1 MNKHRLLT
9 VALLVATLLSLA
21 WTMPV
26 GAARPPQRT
35 QAKWTFMVYINGDNN
50 LEKYVTIDIETELAR
65 PGSNTDVNVVAIAD
79 RNPGYDNS
87 AGNWTDTKLFYITG
101 GMKATPENAVADLG
115 EKNMGDPQTLISF
128 VQWAKTNYP
137 ADHYALVLWDHG
149 WGWRPDQ
156 SMWDETNN
164 DTLDQHEI
172 LAAMGTL
179 GPVDVIGYDACEGQ
193 MIEVQA
199 TWRNYAKAI
208 AASQEDVG
216 YYGFE
221 YDQVLPKLQANPNMT
236 AEQLAV
242 ELARSMTDWTS
253 AGVALNTNWDSL
265 ITAVD
270 QWSVALINGLPTYRS
285 AYDAAYK
292 VTQGVAD
299 PTNKDLYDAAAK
311 IKAQVSD
318 PTIQAKCQAVMNAVN
333 AVTLYEWHHKKYK
346 GAHGIGIFWPRLPAD
361 LDEPSSPQNDFEYYR
376 NSLVFSQMTHW
387 DEFLNAYVNQ

>member
-1 MNKHRLLT
+1 MKKRKLLN
-9 VALLVATLLSLA
+9 VILLVATLLSLA
-21 WTMPV
+21 WTLPV
-26 GAARPPQRT
+26 SAAPPKPP
-35 QAKWTFMVYINGDNN
+35 AKWTFMVYINGDNN

-65 PGSNTDVNVVAIAD
+65 PGSNANVNVVAIAD
-79 RNPGYDNS
+79 RHPGYDNS
-87 AGNWTDTKLFYITG
+87 AGNWTSTKLFYITQD
-101 GMKATPENAVADLG
+101 MKATPENAVADWG
-115 EKNMGDPQTLISF
+115 EKDMGDPQTLISF

-137 ADHYALVLWDHG
+137 AERFALILWDHG
-149 WGWRPDQ
+149 WGWRPYQ
-156 SMWDETNN
+156 SIWDETNN

-172 LAAMGTL
+172 LAAMQTL
-179 GPVDVIGYDACEGQ
+179 GPLDVIGYDACEGQ

-199 TWRNYAKAI
+199 TWRQYAKAM

-221 YDQVLPKLQANPNMT
+221 YDQVLPKLQAQPNMT

-242 ELARSMTDWTS
+242 ELARSMTDWT
-253 AGVALNTNWDSL
+253 VAAVSLNANWDNL

-270 QWSVALINGLPTYRS
+270 QWSVALLNGLPQYRS

-311 IKAQVSD
+311 IKAQVND
-318 PTIQAKCQAVMNAVN
+318 PNIKAKSQAVMDAVN

-361 LDEPSSPQNDFEYYR
+361 LDEPSSPQWNDFDYYR
-376 NSLVFSQMTHW
+376 NYLRFSQLTHW
-387 DEFLNAYVNQ
+387 DEFLDAYVNR

>member
-1 MNKHRLLT
+1 MNRHRLVT
-9 VALLVATLLSLA
+9 VALLVVTLLSLA

-50 LEKYVTIDIETELAR
+50 LEKYVTIDIETELAQ
-65 PGSNTDVNVVAIAD
+65 PGSNADVNVVAIAD
-79 RNPGYDNS
+79 RNLGYDNS
-87 AGNWTDTKLFYITG
+87 AGNWTDTKLFYITE

-156 SMWDETNN
+156 TMWDETNN

-172 LAAMGTL
+172 LAAMETL

-346 GAHGIGIFWPRLPAD
+346 GAHGIGIFWPRRPAD

-376 NSLVFSQMTHW
+376 NSLVFSQLTHW
-387 DEFLNAYVNQ
+387 DEFLNAYVNR